1 MAGFWGVVVGPL
13 AVTALAWAAW
23 LVLFAVGCFVMS
35 SILVIGWS
43 FHEDPEGAAHEAQK
57 QLGLE
62 TPALAELGEK
72 RSAELP
78 AGAAAQGGRSAKYKA
93 KGANPPAAAA

>member
-1 MAGFWGVVVGPL
+1 MSGDTRNTLLLNPPRFGRKYNSI
-13 AVTALAWAAW
+13 
-23 LVLFAVGCFVMS
+23 GCFVMS

-93 KGANPPAAAA
+93 KGANPPAAPTP